1 MLLTPRR
8 TLVALLTFVLETF
21 AAIGPVTNL
30 RISNAVI
37 APDGFS
43 RS

>member
-1 MLLTPRR
+1 MP
-8 TLVALLTFVLETF
+8 TLRATILILFFFVLETF